1 MSENN
6 DDQLG
11 PYLRSA
17 LRSYQQY
24 ISERARKRES
34 ELNSAVAQ
42 SEQRGKSNRDS
53 DTAIGSEL
61 DERSEQ

>member
-11 PYLRSA
+11 PYLRSV